1 MPRFPP
7 RLIFIPQTGATNMFA
22 PQQRARDPFANVT
35 LEWSDRSF
43 RTLEG
48 TYDTPERFAV
58 VFFGRTK
65 AGATN
70 PATCLFAIV
79 GFCPGW

>member
-1 MPRFPP
+1 
-7 RLIFIPQTGATNMFA
+7 MFST
-22 PQQRARDPFANVT
+22 QQRARDPPAHDT

-48 TYDTPERFAV
+48 TYDTSERLA
-58 VFFGRTK
+58 VFFLGRTK

>member
-1 MPRFPP
+1 
-7 RLIFIPQTGATNMFA
+7 MFST
-22 PQQRARDPFANVT
+22 QQRARDPPAHVT

-48 TYDTPERFAV
+48 TYGISERLAV
-58 VFFGRTK
+58 VFLGRTK

>member
-1 MPRFPP
+1 
-7 RLIFIPQTGATNMFA
+7 MFST
-22 PQQRARDPFANVT
+22 QQRARDPPAHVT

-48 TYDTPERFAV
+48 TYDIFERLAV
-58 VFFGRTK
+58 VFLGRTK